1 MLPIRMWQDLE
12 SKLDVSIAAVASLMV
27 FATLILMV
35 TMEKLT
41 GISRRIR

>member
-1 MLPIRMWQDLE
+1 M
-12 SKLDVSIAAVASLMV
+12 SIAAVASLMV

-35 TMEKLT
+35 VMEKLT